1 MAYLTLYS
9 ATGSISWNLVLPISA
24 IKNEYHSYWHTRS
37 NCSKLFD
44 NYCYCLCHD
53 RDSKHRK
60 QSGKKPYLEGL
71 PVYNYWTSYF
81 SDTFLVN
88 HWVCTD
94 PSSLSKPD
102 FSCDDRM
109 GSEVLGEE
117 CRKERLKRW
126 RASPW
131 TRPRG
136 SWNGQCFHKTN
147 PKLGW
152 SVSHRLSKGWF
163 PWKPARSLIETGK
176 KKVKRPFCKIV
187 IKLAYNWLK
196 IETKRLVEGK
206 II

>member
-1 MAYLTLYS
+1 MNIIHIGTHVRIVVNYLAIIVIVYVM
-9 ATGSISWNLVLPISA
+9 TGTVSIA
-24 IKNEYHSYWHTRS
+24 S
-37 NCSKLFD
+37 N
-44 NYCYCLCHD
+44 
-53 RDSKHRK
+53 
-60 QSGKKPYLEGL
+60 QEKKPYLEGL
-71 PVYNYWTSYF
+71 PFYNYWTSYF

-176 KKVKRPFCKIV
+176 KKSKGLFVK
-187 IKLAYNWLK
+187 L
-196 IETKRLVEGK
+196 T
-206 II
+206 

>member
-1 MAYLTLYS
+1 MNIIHIGTHVRIVVNYLTIIVIVYVM
-9 ATGSISWNLVLPISA
+9 TGTVSIANKQEKKNLIWRVYRSTTTELHIFQ
-24 IKNEYHSYWHTRS
+24 TR
-37 NCSKLFD
+37 
-44 NYCYCLCHD
+44 
-53 RDSKHRK
+53 
-60 QSGKKPYLEGL
+60 
-71 PVYNYWTSYF
+71 
-81 SDTFLVN
+81 FLVN

-109 GSEVLGEE
+109 GWEVLGEE

-176 KKVKRPFCKIV
+176 KKVKRPFCKID

-196 IETKRLVEGK
+196 IETKRLFDGK